1 MGKKNRKKQ
10 IYLSY
15 TFDRLAQQ
23 KLSQVYRL
31 LVPDRFATHENKE
44 GNHITCILEKGLPV
58 RLAKPFCPPGY
69 RETK

>member
-31 LVPDRFATHENKE
+31 LVPDRFTTHGNKE
-44 GNHITCILEKGLPV
+44 GKMTYSSMGQIN
-58 RLAKPFCPPGY
+58 
-69 RETK
+69 